1 MKGEGQKMRGKGL
14 FISMVILLLT
24 GCISGQR
31 AGTMEY
37 YMLDYSPPSIKETA
51 CLDEVIKIE
60 RFSVAQLFNSNAML
74 YRTGPFG
81 LSNFPSERWR
91 TNPGNMVTDYLI
103 RDVRHAGLF
112 RAVFSYRDAE
122 ASRFVIEGSVM
133 EFLEVQQEGSR
144 KALLT
149 ISVTLFDLSQTE
161 ITKKV
166 VFQKRYSHASA
177 CKEKGPAG
185 LARGLSESMELL
197 AGQIVGDVYHAVKFL
212 KSVPGG

>member
-1 MKGEGQKMRGKGL
+1 MRVTGL
-14 FISMVILLLT
+14 FVFMLILLLI
-24 GCISGQR
+24 GCVSGQR
-31 AGTMEY
+31 ASSIEY
-37 YMLDYSPPSIKETA
+37 YMMDYSPTGIKA
-51 CLDEVIKIE
+51 APCLDEVIKIE

-81 LSNFPSERWR
+81 LGNFPSERWR

-133 EFLEVQQEGSR
+133 EFLEVRQEDGL

-149 ISVTLFDLSQTE
+149 VTVTLLDLSQTE

-166 VFQKRYSHASA
+166 VFQKRYAHASLY
-177 CKEKGPAG
+177 KEKGPAG

-197 AGQIVGDVYHAVKFL
+197 SGQIMNDVYYAVKSL
-212 KSVPGG
+212 KSAPSG